1 MPCQSGQLHCILLL
15 DLGPTF
21 VSALERKI
29 GATPSLALVDRLEER
44 DGITASYWRGLLRTF
59 EEEKPRAQ
67 LCPCTTFMCSSIK
80 YCRRYLLYYI

>member
-21 VSALERKI
+21 VSALDRKI

-59 EEEKPRAQ
+59 EEEKPVETCRI
-67 LCPCTTFMCSSIK
+67 LDEGLNCK
-80 YCRRYLLYYI
+80 YRVGLL